1 MCLGR
6 GLRVSLGICEQ
17 MCWDVWVP
25 MPLGEFVVAV
35 PQHHVYIHEEIFMLV
50 CGYVLYAYISEPAI
64 F

>member
-1 MCLGR
+1 M
-6 GLRVSLGICEQ
+6 SLGICEQ